1 MPVESFAR
9 RTDTV
14 LSIDPKAP
22 LADSLA
28 AERLRSLYE
37 IGTELLA
44 EREPERVIR
53 TIQSA
58 IVSRLAPDH
67 ACVLSAKDGVY
78 RVLAAHEFDLSAD
91 QEAWP
96 VSHTVLRQVAET
108 GRALL
113 AVDAAAHPQVGS
125 AVSIEALQIRSILCV
140 PLGRDPLLGLV
151 YLDRRAG
158 RPAFTKADLEFLS
171 AIAGYASLVLERS
184 QEHERIARALRTS
197 DERLGVLRS
206 DLLRHRIVGR
216 SPKLLAAYD
225 AVTRLA
231 AAGARVLLRGETGT
245 GKELFARAYALSSPR
260 AEGAYVPIPIPGLA
274 SMLIESELFGHAPG
288 AFTEASREK
297 KGRLEVADGGV
308 LFFDEIGDVNPEVQ
322 VKLLRFL
329 DSGEITRVGETAA
342 RRVDALIVSA
352 TNRAIEA
359 DIEAG
364 RMRSDLRARLGH
376 EVVLPPLRERRE
388 DVSLLVDACVEKY
401 GGRVRG
407 QSFSAGALVRL
418 TEHDWPFNVRELQQ
432 VVERTLCLSGKSVI
446 EADDLPDYVGR
457 PAIAAKVVASAESR
471 TTSDLPGSLTSG
483 PGASLRE
490 VVDGAERR
498 HIVATLERANGHRRR
513 AAEWLGI
520 SADTLY
526 RRLKD
531 LGISSS
537 EE

>member
-1 MPVESFAR
+1 MPVEQFAR

-14 LSIDPKAP
+14 VSIDPKAP
-22 LADSLA
+22 LVDSLA

-37 IGTELLA
+37 IGTELLV

-58 IVSRLAPDH
+58 IVARLAPDH
-67 ACVLSAKDGVY
+67 ACVLSAKNGVY
-78 RVLAAHEFDLSAD
+78 RVLAAHEFDLTKD

-96 VSHTVLRQVAET
+96 VSHTVLRQVADT
-108 GRALL
+108 GLALL
-113 AVDAAAHPQVGS
+113 AVDAAAHPQVGN
-125 AVSIEALQIRSILCV
+125 AASIEALQIRSILCV
-140 PLGRDPLLGLV
+140 PLGGHPLLGLV

-171 AIAGYASLVLERS
+171 AIAGYASLVLERT
-184 QEHERIARALRTS
+184 QEHERVANALRTS
-197 DERLGVLRS
+197 DERLDVLRA

-245 GKELFARAYALSSPR
+245 GKELFARAYALKSPR
-260 AEGAYVPIPIPGLA
+260 SDGAYVPIPVPSLA
-274 SMLIESELFGHAPG
+274 STLIESELFGHGPG
-288 AFTEASREK
+288 VFSEASREK

-308 LFFDEIGDVNPEVQ
+308 LFFDEIGDVAPEVQ

-342 RRVDALIVSA
+342 RSVDALIVSA

-359 DIEAG
+359 DVDAG
-364 RMRSDLRARLGH
+364 RMRADLRARLGH
-376 EVVLPPLRERRE
+376 EVVLPPLRDRRE
-388 DVSLLVDACVEKY
+388 DIPLLVEACLENY

-407 QSFSAGALVRL
+407 QSFSERALARL
-418 TEHDWPFNVRELQQ
+418 SEHDWPFNVRELQQ
-432 VVERTLCLSGKSVI
+432 VVERALCLSGKTLI
-446 EADDLPDYVGR
+446 DADDLPGYVGR
-457 PAIAAKVVASAESR
+457 PAAPASGALSEARAPVEPTVAPSN
-471 TTSDLPGSLTSG
+471 

-490 VVDGAERR
+490 VVAGAERR

-531 LGISSS
+531 LGISST
-537 EE
+537 ED